1 MAINK
6 FKTVKIRDI
15 GKVITGKTPPTSQPE
30 LFGDKYPF
38 ITPSD
43 IPSFDV
49 RYINHVERGLSDKG
63 FDKQKGYAL
72 PKDTVCY
79 VCIGSTIGK
88 ICLTNK
94 VSFTNQQINS
104 IIVNRGKFNPKY
116 VYYLLRA
123 ETPKIQA
130 ISGGTGAGKAILNKS
145 SFEDID
151 LNVYPLPIQ
160 NKIAAILSAYDDL
173 IENNT
178 RRIKIL
184 EEMAQLIY
192 REWFVKFRFPG
203 HEKVRMVD
211 SELGPIPEGWKVKNI
226 GSLLSHTIGGGWGK
240 EVQNDKY
247 TVPAYVIRGTDI
259 PHARQ
264 GSIESC
270 PLRYHTESNFRSRKL
285 RAGDIVFEVS
295 GGSKGQP
302 VGRALLLNQSL
313 LGSFDYDV
321 ICASFCKLIR
331 PDKKTILPELIYLH
345 LLEIYANGVIEKYQV
360 QSTGI
365 TNFKYEFFLENDQI
379 LVPDNGIQQT
389 FADHIIPIFDM
400 IQKLGAK
407 NRILRR
413 TRDLL
418 LPKLISGELD
428 VEDLDIAVG
437 GD

>member
-1 MAINK
+1 MTINK

-49 RYINHVERGLSDKG
+49 RYIDHVERGLSDKG

-123 ETPKIQA
+123 ETPKIQT

-173 IENNT
+173 IENNN

-211 SELGPIPEGWKVKNI
+211 SELGPIPEGWEVKKLGDILELAYGKTLKKKDRREGSIPVYGSSGII
-226 GSLLSHTIGGGWGK
+226 GYH
-240 EVQNDKY
+240 DKY
-247 TVPAYVIRGTDI
+247 LVKGPGIIVGRKGNVGSVFWSNENFYPIDTVFYVI
-259 PHARQ
+259 
-264 GSIESC
+264 
-270 PLRYHTESNFRSRKL
+270 TEMNLPYCYFALKDQNFINND
-285 RAGDIVFEVS
+285 AAVPG
-295 GGSKGQP
+295 
-302 VGRALLLNQSL
+302 LNRNQ
-313 LGSFDYDV
+313 
-321 ICASFCKLIR
+321 A
-331 PDKKTILPELIYLH
+331 YL
-345 LLEIYANGVIEKYQV
+345 N
-360 QSTGI
+360 
-365 TNFKYEFFLENDQI
+365 NI
-379 LVPDNGIQQT
+379 LVPQQDLLLM
-389 FADHIIPIFDM
+389 FNDHVIPIFRQLQ
-400 IQKLGAK
+400 ILYKQ
-407 NRILRR
+407 NTILRR

-418 LPKLISGELD
+418 LPKLISGKLD
-428 VEDLDIAVG
+428 VEDMDIAIG